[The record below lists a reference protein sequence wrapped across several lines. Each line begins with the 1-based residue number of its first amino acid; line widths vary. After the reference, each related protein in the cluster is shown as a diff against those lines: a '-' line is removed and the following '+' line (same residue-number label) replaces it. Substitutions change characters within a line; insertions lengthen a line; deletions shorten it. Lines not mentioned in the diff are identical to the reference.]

1 VIDHHKPLKA
11 GLQDIGIEQ
20 VQYVASLTATDRH
33 LPGIAEIIAPQGKI
47 ALIDDPAALDI
58 VSLKLKCVS
67 VHWEL
72 MFTRPLFHTVDM
84 IEQHRLLNRVADLV
98 DSGVLR
104 TTLTEDAGP
113 INAKNLLRVHA
124 RVEGGRS
131 IGKTVLTGF

>member
-1 VIDHHKPLKA
+1 
-11 GLQDIGIEQ
+11 
-20 VQYVASLTATDRH
+20 
-33 LPGIAEIIAPQGKI
+33 
-47 ALIDDPAALDI
+47 
-58 VSLKLKCVS
+58 VS

-72 MFTRPLFHTVDM
+72 MFTRSLFHTADM

-98 DSGVLR
+98 DAGVLR

-113 INAKNLLRVHA
+113 INAKNLLRIHA